1 MLTRYLMRILFALW
15 YYIPLLICK
24 TLNVRGKDFE
34 ETACLSKRMVLQ
46 YFTFHNYKLWMVY
59 VFLICDFTEYFLLS

>member
-1 MLTRYLMRILFALW
+1 MVLYNFTD
-15 YYIPLLICK
+15 ICK

-34 ETACLSKRMVLQ
+34 ETVCLSKIMVLQ

-59 VFLICDFTEYFLLS
+59 VFLICDATEYLLLSRKMQYCGSLF